1 METPVQSYFSVI
13 LRHWKLLAAIILI
26 PTLLVVILVLFI
38 LTPVYMGKTTIIFP
52 LKTASS
58 FMRRS
63 LSEMDIPL
71 MGMSRLLDTSATL
84 YNHIA
89 IIESRSLALRVNVF
103 LKTEKGIDLMSTYP
117 ELWKDKDLT
126 DDERLYKLAKILQER
141 VHVGDANRGMATV
154 SFLHTDPLTA
164 SETSTAYV
172 LETLKFLN
180 DLNRNTQSDLVLFL
194 EARQVEVERD
204 LEFVETDIQFLK
216 EETGILSVEEQA
228 RQIISSY
235 SEIETLIA
243 QTEIDYQGS
252 LSMARGMEAAGMDM
266 EDYYD
271 WLAAG
276 ESPRDNPP
284 VPAIEALG
292 DATVTALR
300 SQLSDLELA
309 RQQAL
314 LWATPDNPDVIRLNF
329 ELESV
334 RRELYREFSDY
345 YDASVANLIVETS
358 AYQAQL
364 NVAEGILV
372 ELDARLQNFPPDER
386 RLIELER
393 DRSVQESIY
402 LVITQ
407 ELEQARIQEMREEEP
422 YTILDEALVPTKPVR
437 PRKVVTTLGTFM
449 IMFWLGTVFIFWKDN
464 RIRQQAERGR

>member
-1 METPVQSYFSVI
+1 MM
-13 LRHWKLLAAIILI
+13 I
-26 PTLLVVILVLFI
+26 PTLLMVILVFFVLI
-38 LTPVYMGKTTIIFP
+38 PVYEGKTTIIFP

-71 MGMSRLLDTSATL
+71 MGMSRLLDTSTTL

-89 IIESRSLALRVNVF
+89 ILESRTLALQVNNF
-103 LKTEKGIDLMSTYP
+103 LKTEKGIDLLSTYP
-117 ELWKDKDLT
+117 ELRKKKDLT
-126 DDERLYKLAKILQER
+126 DEELLYKLAKIMQDR
-141 VHVGDANRGMATV
+141 VQVSDTNRGMATI
-154 SFLHTDPLTA
+154 SFLHTDPRIA

-172 LETLKFLN
+172 METLRFLN
-180 DLNRNTQSDLVLFL
+180 ELNRNAQSDLALFL
-194 EARQVEVERD
+194 EARQEEVERD
-204 LEFVETDIQFLK
+204 LEVVETEIQFLK

-235 SEIETLIA
+235 SEIETLVA

-276 ESPRDNPP
+276 ESPDDNPP
-284 VPAIEALG
+284 VPAIEALA

-300 SQLSDLELA
+300 STLSDIELA

-314 LWATPDNPDVIRLNF
+314 LWATPDNPEVIRLNF
-329 ELESV
+329 EIESV

-345 YDASVANLIVETS
+345 YDATVANLIVESS

-364 NVAEGILV
+364 NVAEGILA

-402 LVITQ
+402 MVITQ
-407 ELEQARIQEMREEEP
+407 ELEQTRIQEMREEEP
-422 YTILDEALVPTKPVR
+422 YTILDEALVPTRPVR
-437 PRKVVTTLGTFM
+437 PRKVVSTLGTFM
-449 IMFWLGTVFIFWKDN
+449 IMFWVGTVFIFWKDS
-464 RIRQQAERGR
+464 RIRHRAERGR